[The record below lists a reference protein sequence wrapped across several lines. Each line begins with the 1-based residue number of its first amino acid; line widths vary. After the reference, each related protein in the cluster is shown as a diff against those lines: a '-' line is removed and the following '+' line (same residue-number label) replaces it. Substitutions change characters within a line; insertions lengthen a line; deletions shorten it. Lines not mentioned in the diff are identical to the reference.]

1 MLFDVARSGTK
12 NTILTER
19 RQKRGTACF
28 IHWRSFGHPWSI
40 YFKTAVVR
48 CTMIIE
54 YGGGTILLK
63 GAETTPDYA
72 VFDERSGCHR
82 APGHMYRDI
91 KALYES
97 AEDRVF
103 QGDHALT
110 LRHSEKLRT
119 YQLKAVEHW
128 LENNGRGTIVLPTA
142 AGKTHIGIE
151 AISRLSTTT
160 LVIAPTIELVQQWR
174 EKITSVIGTDTGQ
187 IGGGVKEI
195 RPVTVSTYDS
205 AYLMAE
211 KLGNMF
217 RFLLVDE
224 VHHLAST
231 QFIQIAKMF
240 AAPHRLGLTATYER
254 VDMLHETL
262 GESIGGKIFEMGYE
276 ELRDYIADYE
286 IVRIPVDLTPEEEEE
301 YEQNHQLFLAYLRK
315 QRIRL
320 AGPWDF
326 EKFIMRSWNMEGRE
340 ALLAWRRARE
350 IAFNARVKVDAVRY
364 VLSRHRHEKVLIFS
378 EDTGTAY
385 LISKEFLVPALTY
398 LTPGPERKRYLDM
411 FRTGD
416 ISALATSRVL
426 DEGVDVPDASVGIV
440 LSGSGS
446 TRQFRQRLG
455 RILRPGEGKKAVMYE
470 IISRKTSEF
479 GTSARRRRGVPVST
493 DSSEKE

>member
-1 MLFDVARSGTK
+1 M
-12 NTILTER
+12 IL
-19 RQKRGTACF
+19 
-28 IHWRSFGHPWSI
+28 
-40 YFKTAVVR
+40 
-48 CTMIIE
+48 E
-54 YGGGTILLK
+54 YSGGTILLK
-63 GAETTPDYA
+63 DTGTVPPCA
-72 VFDERSGCHR
+72 VFDERCGCYR

-91 KALYES
+91 KALCEDGD
-97 AEDRVF
+97 DRVF
-103 QGDHALT
+103 QGDHTLT
-110 LRHSEKLRT
+110 LRHTEKLRP
-119 YQLKAVEHW
+119 YQLKAVERW
-128 LENNGRGTIVLPTA
+128 FENSCRGIIVLPTA

-151 AISRLSTTT
+151 AITRLSTTT

-174 EKITSVIGTDTGQ
+174 EKLASVLGAEIGQ
-187 IGGGVKEI
+187 LGGGIKDI
-195 RPVTVSTYDS
+195 MPVTVSTYDS

-217 RFLLVDE
+217 MFLLVDE

-231 QFIQIAKMF
+231 QFLHIAKMF
-240 AAPHRLGLTATYER
+240 ASPYRLGLTATYER
-254 VDMLHETL
+254 VDMLHEAL
-262 GESIGGKIFEMGYE
+262 GDTMGGKIFEMGYE

-301 YEQNHQLFLAYLRK
+301 YEKNHELFLKYLRK
-315 QRIRL
+315 QHIRL

-364 VLSRHRHEKVLIFS
+364 VLSRHRGEKALIFS
-378 EDTGTAY
+378 EDTDTAY
-385 LISKEFLVPALTY
+385 LISREFLVPAMTY
-398 LTPGPERKRYLDM
+398 LTPGPERKLYLDM
-411 FRTGD
+411 FRTGR

-455 RILRPGEGKKAVMYE
+455 RILRQGEGKKAVMYE
-470 IISRKTSEF
+470 IVSRKTSEF
-479 GTSARRRRGVPVST
+479 GTSARRRKGVPVST